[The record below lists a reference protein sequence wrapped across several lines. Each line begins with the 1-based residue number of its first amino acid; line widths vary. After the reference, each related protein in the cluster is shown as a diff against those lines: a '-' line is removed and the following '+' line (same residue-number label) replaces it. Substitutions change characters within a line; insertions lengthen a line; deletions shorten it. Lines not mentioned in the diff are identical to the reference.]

1 MKKLL
6 IALAAVL
13 VTVATHGQ
21 AALGTVV
28 FNNRVTAFNVD
39 APVTLGS
46 PTGAGA
52 GAAYSAGLYFNG
64 TLVPGSTTTFRDGT
78 SNPALAKYI
87 NGVTVPLPGTA
98 PGQQNVPVQ
107 MRVWLT
113 SAGSYEAAPATQRA
127 SSADLLIATLGGGAD
142 PTANN
147 NLPPSTVFSGLVV
160 PVPEPSTLALGVL
173 GAAALLLR
181 RRK

>member
-21 AALGTVV
+21 AAIGTVN
-28 FNNRVTAFNVD
+28 FNNRLTAVGLD
-39 APVTLGS
+39 APVTIGS
-46 PTGAGA
+46 AAGLGAGA
-52 GAAYSAGLYFNG
+52 QYTAGLFHNG

-87 NGVTVPLPGTA
+87 NGVTVQIPGTVA
-98 PGQQNVPVQ
+98 DQANVPVQ

-113 SAGSYEAAPATQRA
+113 SAGSFDAAPAANRV
-127 SSADLLIATLGGGAD
+127 SSGDLIIAQLGGGPNPATPNHL
-142 PTANN
+142 PT
-147 NLPPSTVFSGLVV
+147 SFTGLVI
-160 PVPEPSTLALGVL
+160 PVPEPSTMALGVL